1 LTRYTAVNDYLAEI
15 RNGSPPWLT
24 TFADLMVLLM
34 CFFVLMLS
42 FSEMDPNK
50 FKLMSGSLNEAFGV
64 QTEVTATD
72 APKGTS
78 LEAAEFS
85 PAIPEPT
92 TENEVR
98 QHTVDADLNTL
109 DLGLELRLRE
119 LKAQEEAAAR
129 QAQELRAM
137 FSQQIDDGR
146 LLIRQ
151 EGSNVIIQLL
161 EKDSFPSGSA
171 ELEAGS
177 NDTLTQIGVLVAG
190 MTGAIT
196 VSGHTDN
203 VPLRSGG
210 QYRSNWEL
218 SAARAATVG
227 HELLAAGL
235 APTRLMVS
243 GHADTQPRAANDTA
257 ANRALNRRVDIT
269 FANGRDRPG
278 VWAGA
283 EPAAATP

>member
-1 LTRYTAVNDYLAEI
+1 MVVDEFTPEVRS
-15 RNGSPPWLT
+15 SPPWLI

-42 FSEMDPNK
+42 FSEMDEQK
-50 FKLMSGSLNEAFGV
+50 FKLMSGSLTQAFGV
-64 QTEVTATD
+64 QTDVTATD
-72 APKGTS
+72 PPKGTS
-78 LEAAEFS
+78 LEATEFS

-92 TENEVR
+92 AENEVR
-98 QHTVDADLNTL
+98 QHTVDSDLNTL

-119 LKAQEEAAAR
+119 LKAQEDAAAG
-129 QAQELRAM
+129 QAQELRAV
-137 FSQQIDDGR
+137 FQQDIEDGR

-151 EGSNVIIQLL
+151 EGTNVVIQLL
-161 EKDSFPSGSA
+161 EKDSFSSGSA
-171 ELEAGS
+171 ALETDSREALARVGA
-177 NDTLTQIGVLVAG
+177 LVG
-190 MTGAIT
+190 EMTGAIT

-203 VPLRSGG
+203 VPIRDGG

-218 SAARAATVG
+218 SAARAASVG

-235 APTRLMVS
+235 DPARLMVS

-278 VWAGA
+278 AWTGGPSTG
-283 EPAAATP
+283 EP

>member
-1 LTRYTAVNDYLAEI
+1 VHDELPEI
-15 RNGSPPWLT
+15 RNGSPPWLI

-42 FSEMDPNK
+42 YSEMDREK
-50 FKLMSGSLNEAFGV
+50 FKLMSGSMTEAFGV
-64 QTEVTATD
+64 QADVSATD
-72 APKGTS
+72 TPKGTS
-78 LEAAEFS
+78 LEANEFS
-85 PAIPEPT
+85 PAVPDPT
-92 TENEVR
+92 AENEVR
-98 QHTVDADLNTL
+98 QHTVDSDLNTL

-119 LKAQEEAAAR
+119 LKAQEDAAAN
-129 QAQELRAM
+129 QAQELRAV
-137 FSQQIDDGR
+137 FHQEIDDGR

-151 EGSNVIIQLL
+151 DGSNVVIQLL

-171 ELEAGS
+171 ALEAGS
-177 NDTLTQIGVLVAG
+177 SETLGKIGALVSG

-203 VPLRSGG
+203 VPIRNGG

-218 SAARAATVG
+218 SAARAASVG

-235 APTRLMVS
+235 DPARLMVS
-243 GHADTQPRAANDTA
+243 GHADTQPRAANDTP
-257 ANRALNRRVDIT
+257 ANRAVNRRVDIT

-278 VWAGA
+278 VWTSNAPDVDVA
-283 EPAAATP
+283 LAR

>member
-1 LTRYTAVNDYLAEI
+1 VHDELPEVRS
-15 RNGSPPWLT
+15 GSPPWLI

-42 FSEMDPNK
+42 YSEMDREK
-50 FKLMSGSLNEAFGV
+50 FKLMSGSMTEAFGV
-64 QTEVTATD
+64 QADMSVTET
-72 APKGTS
+72 PKGTS
-78 LEAAEFS
+78 LEANEFS
-85 PAIPEPT
+85 PGVPEPT
-92 TENEVR
+92 EENEVR
-98 QHTVDADLNTL
+98 QHTVDSDLNTL

-119 LKAQEEAAAR
+119 LKAQEDAAAN
-129 QAQELRAM
+129 QAQELRAV
-137 FSQQIDDGR
+137 FHQEIDDGR

-151 EGSNVIIQLL
+151 DGSNVVIQLL

-171 ELEAGS
+171 ALEAGS
-177 NDTLTQIGVLVAG
+177 SETLGKIGALVSG

-203 VPLRSGG
+203 VPIRNGG

-218 SAARAATVG
+218 SAARAASVG

-235 APTRLMVS
+235 DPTRLMVS
-243 GHADTQPRAANDTA
+243 GHADTQPRTANDTP

-278 VWAGA
+278 VSTSTAPEVDVA
-283 EPAAATP
+283 LAR

>member
-1 LTRYTAVNDYLAEI
+1 MHAELPELPEV
-15 RNGSPPWLT
+15 RNGPPPWLI

-42 FSEMDPNK
+42 FSEMDAEK
-50 FKLMSGSLNEAFGV
+50 FKIMSGSLNEAFGV
-64 QTEVTATD
+64 QTDVTAAD

-78 LEAAEFS
+78 LEANEFS

-92 TENEVR
+92 AVNEVR
-98 QHTVDADLNTL
+98 QHTVDSDLNTL
-109 DLGLELRLRE
+109 DLGLELRLQE
-119 LKAQEEAAAR
+119 LKAQEEAAAK
-129 QAQELRAM
+129 QAQELRAV
-137 FSQQIDDGR
+137 FSQEIDDGK

-151 EGSNVIIQLL
+151 DGSNVVIQLL

-171 ELEAGS
+171 ALEPGS
-177 NDTLTQIGVLVAG
+177 LASLAKVGALVRG

-196 VSGHTDN
+196 VAGHTDN
-203 VPLRSGG
+203 VPIRNGG

-218 SAARAATVG
+218 SAARAASVG

-235 APTRLMVS
+235 EPTRLMVS

-278 VWAGA
+278 VWTRATA
-283 EPAAATP
+283 DAPPAR

>member
-1 LTRYTAVNDYLAEI
+1 VYEELREI
-15 RNGSPPWLT
+15 RNGSPRWLI

-42 FSEMDPNK
+42 FSEMDREK
-50 FKLMSGSLNEAFGV
+50 FKLMSGSMSDAFGV
-64 QTEVTATD
+64 QTEITATD
-72 APKGTS
+72 VPKGTS
-78 LEAAEFS
+78 LEADEFS
-85 PAIPEPT
+85 PAIPEST
-92 TENEVR
+92 DENAVR
-98 QHTVDADLNTL
+98 QHTVDSDLNTL

-119 LKAQEEAAAR
+119 LKAQEDAAAN
-129 QAQELRAM
+129 QAQELRAV
-137 FSQQIDDGR
+137 FQQEIDDGR

-171 ELEAGS
+171 ALEAGS
-177 NDTLTQIGVLVAG
+177 SATLANIGALVKG

-203 VPLRSGG
+203 VPIRSGG

-218 SAARAATVG
+218 SAARAASVG

-235 APTRLMVS
+235 DPARLMVS

-283 EPAAATP
+283 ETTPPAR

>member
-1 LTRYTAVNDYLAEI
+1 VNDYLAEI
-15 RNGSPPWLT
+15 RKSPPWLM

-42 FSEMDPNK
+42 FSEMDPEK
-50 FKLMSGSLNEAFGV
+50 FKVMSGSLNDAFGV

-72 APKGTS
+72 VPKGTS
-78 LEAAEFS
+78 IEATEFS

-92 TENEVR
+92 DENEVR
-98 QHTVDADLNTL
+98 QHTVDSDLNTL

-119 LKAQEEAAAR
+119 LKAQEEAAAQ
-129 QAQELRAM
+129 QAQELRAI

-151 EGSNVIIQLL
+151 EGSNVVIQLL

-171 ELEAGS
+171 ALEAGS
-177 NDTLTQIGVLVAG
+177 SATLAQIGALVAG
-190 MTGAIT
+190 MNGAVT

-203 VPLRSGG
+203 VPIRTGG

-218 SAARAATVG
+218 SAARAASVG

-235 APTRLMVS
+235 DPARLMVS

-278 VWAGA
+278 AWANA
-283 EPAAATP
+283 EPASTLR

>member
-1 LTRYTAVNDYLAEI
+1 VNDYLAEI

-72 APKGTS
+72 APRGTS

-177 NDTLTQIGVLVAG
+177 NVTLTQIGVLVAG